1 MQLFEIIEENKLQGN
16 IIWVDSLSD
25 DMDGVFLNTDE
36 YVKWI
41 KGVDNFGVEG
51 FYEGL
56 KIVELDGVT
65 LYIEENKMVF
75 NKPIKISHSF
85 GGNKFE
91 IETSVLE
98 GVFDLDFSYCS
109 NKESEHKYA
118 NIVDLRFKIK

>member
-16 IIWVDSLSD
+16 IIWIDSLSD

-41 KGVDNFGVEG
+41 KGIDNYGVEG

-65 LYIEENKMVF
+65 LYIEEGKMVF

-98 GVFDLDFSYCS
+98 GVFDLDFSYWS

-118 NIVDLRFKIK
+118 NIVDLSFKIK

>member
-1 MQLFEIIEENKLQGN
+1 MQLFEIIEEDRLQGN
-16 IIWVDSLSD
+16 VIFVDTLSD
-25 DMDGVFLNTDE
+25 DMDGVFLNTEE
-36 YVKWI
+36 YVEWI

-56 KIVELDGVT
+56 RVVELDGVT
-65 LYIEENKMVF
+65 LYIEEGKIVF

-98 GVFDLDFSYCS
+98 GVFDLDFNYWA
-109 NKESEHKYA
+109 NKKSEHKYA
-118 NIVDLRFKIK
+118 NIVDLSFKIK